1 MSENNHNHPSLYDD
15 SDYPSRRQPTGRP
28 EEGER
33 PPRRPRKKRRRAGN
47 TALKVLGTLLLVG
60 LCTGA
65 LLCCFAAVYINRV
78 IVPLADLS
86 LDDFAYGENSIMYYE
101 DKATG
106 QYVEMTTLLSTTKSE
121 WVDLEDMP
129 DDLINAAVA
138 IEDKRFWT
146 HSGVDWSRT
155 AKAVL
160 DMFLGNDISGG
171 STITQ
176 QMLKNLTD
184 YNEVT
189 VKRKITEIVRAL
201 RFTQNNSKEDTI
213 EMYLN
218 IIPLG
223 SGCEGVGS
231 ASYEYFGKPVSELT
245 LAECASLIA
254 ITNNPSLYGPMSTIT
269 ITREDG
275 STVTPREANKER
287 QEMIL
292 TRMAGGNDDVGV
304 TGLTYLTEEEAEAAK
319 AEELHFTD
327 GTTSAQDIVTEAT
340 GGANV
345 NSWFVDQVLRDVSA
359 DLADLYGITE
369 KEALNRI
376 YNSGYNIYTTLDPKI
391 QEIAESVYEDR
402 GSLNNLTSA
411 SGQLIH
417 SGITIIE
424 PSTGNIVAM
433 VGDMGPKSGNLLW
446 NYATDI
452 QQPGSS
458 IKPLTAYAPALD
470 AGAVS
475 PATTF
480 DNYPVRLLN
489 GNPWPKNSPNT
500 YTGWTSVRNGV
511 KASINTIAVQTLE
524 KVGVTAAYQFATENL
539 GLSLAPE
546 DMNVSPLGLGGLTYG
561 LSTVEMAAAYA
572 AFANSGVYNE
582 PKTYV
587 KVLANDNSTVVLE
600 KETEQRVAMKETTA
614 YLMTDMLRRAV
625 NESGGTGGGAR
636 FSGMHIAG
644 KTGTTND
651 NYDRYFTGYTPY
663 YCAAV
668 WVGYKNNERIS
679 YSVNPAASLWRQVME
694 KVHADLPDKSF
705 NRPSSGLTTVSVC
718 ADSGMLATDACRA
731 DSRGDRTV
739 SYEVAVGTEPTTEC
753 TLHKMVDICTEGN
766 CLAGEFCPAESIV
779 QKGYLDYVREDY
791 GESITASD
799 DAYLIS
805 TLEKAVAPT
814 ETSPGGCPVHTS
826 AAVTDPDDPN
836 GGLDPSDPNWQPPDP
851 NDPDVPID
859 PDTPTE
865 DPSGGDSGGGD
876 QPTEPDPNDPSG
888 GFGDAGGD
896 WWSGFWGDNTG
907 T

>member
-1 MSENNHNHPSLYDD
+1 M
-15 SDYPSRRQPTGRP
+15 T
-28 EEGER
+28 
-33 PPRRPRKKRRRAGN
+33 
-47 TALKVLGTLLLVG
+47 
-60 LCTGA
+60 
-65 LLCCFAAVYINRV
+65 V
-78 IVPLADLS
+78 ID
-86 LDDFAYGENSIMYYE
+86 
-101 DKATG
+101 
-106 QYVEMTTLLSTTKSE
+106 
-121 WVDLEDMP
+121 
-129 DDLINAAVA
+129 
-138 IEDKRFWT
+138 
-146 HSGVDWSRT
+146 
-155 AKAVL
+155 
-160 DMFLGNDISGG
+160 ND
-171 STITQ
+171 
-176 QMLKNLTD
+176 N
-184 YNEVT
+184 
-189 VKRKITEIVRAL
+189 
-201 RFTQNNSKEDTI
+201 
-213 EMYLN
+213 
-218 IIPLG
+218 
-223 SGCEGVGS
+223 
-231 ASYEYFGKPVSELT
+231 
-245 LAECASLIA
+245 
-254 ITNNPSLYGPMSTIT
+254 
-269 ITREDG
+269 
-275 STVTPREANKER
+275 
-287 QEMIL
+287 
-292 TRMAGGNDDVGV
+292 
-304 TGLTYLTEEEAEAAK
+304 
-319 AEELHFTD
+319 
-327 GTTSAQDIVTEAT
+327 
-340 GGANV
+340 
-345 NSWFVDQVLRDVSA
+345 
-359 DLADLYGITE
+359 
-369 KEALNRI
+369 
-376 YNSGYNIYTTLDPKI
+376 GY
-391 QEIAESVYEDR
+391 
-402 GSLNNLTSA
+402 
-411 SGQLIH
+411 
-417 SGITIIE
+417 
-424 PSTGNIVAM
+424 IVAM

>member
-1 MSENNHNHPSLYDD
+1 MI
-15 SDYPSRRQPTGRP
+15 
-28 EEGER
+28 
-33 PPRRPRKKRRRAGN
+33 PRREPRQQKSTKRTGH
-47 TALKVLGTLLLVG
+47 KVVFILGTVLLVG
-60 LCTGA
+60 ICTVA
-65 LLCCFAAVYINRV
+65 M
-78 IVPLADLS
+78 LAGL
-86 LDDFAYGENSIMYYE
+86 FMMY
-101 DKATG
+101 
-106 QYVEMTTLLSTTKSE
+106 VRTTLAPTLEVNADDYTMNLSSIIYYQDRDTGDWVEYQTVYGTE
-121 WVDLEDMP
+121 NRIWVDYEQIP
-129 DDLINAAVA
+129 DALWQAAVA
-138 IEDKRFWT
+138 IEDHRFFE
-146 HSGVDWSRT
+146 HNGVDWTRT
-155 AKAVL
+155 ASATL
-160 DMFLGNDISGG
+160 NFFTGSRATFGG
-171 STITQ
+171 STLTQ
-176 QMLKNLTD
+176 QVLKNMTGD
-184 YNEVT
+184 DGNT
-189 VKRKITEIVRAL
+189 INRKVREIFRAL
-201 RFTQNNSKEDTI
+201 EFEKNYTKQEI
-213 EMYLN
+213 LEMYLN
-218 IIPLG
+218 TIYLG
-223 SGCEGVGS
+223 QGCYGVQT
-231 ASYEYFGKPVSELT
+231 ASEFYFGKDVSELDP
-245 LAECASLIA
+245 AECACLIA

-546 DMNVSPLGLGGLTYG
+546 DMNVSPLGLPAG
-561 LSTVEMAAAYA
+561 VAAAITAALPMADRYPDPLCRALRTKLAAAEGVDTAQILCGNGAADLIYRLALALRPRRALLPAPTFAEYA
-572 AFANSGVYNE
+572 AALETVDCDVQRFLLRE
-582 PKTYV
+582 E
-587 KVLANDNSTVVLE
+587 ND
-600 KETEQRVAMKETTA
+600 
-614 YLMTDMLRRAV
+614 
-625 NESGGTGGGAR
+625 
-636 FSGMHIAG
+636 F
-644 KTGTTND
+644 
-651 NYDRYFTGYTPY
+651 
-663 YCAAV
+663 
-668 WVGYKNNERIS
+668 
-679 YSVNPAASLWRQVME
+679 
-694 KVHADLPDKSF
+694 
-705 NRPSSGLTTVSVC
+705 
-718 ADSGMLATDACRA
+718 
-731 DSRGDRTV
+731 
-739 SYEVAVGTEPTTEC
+739 
-753 TLHKMVDICTEGN
+753 
-766 CLAGEFCPAESIV
+766 
-779 QKGYLDYVREDY
+779 
-791 GESITASD
+791 
-799 DAYLIS
+799 
-805 TLEKAVAPT
+805 
-814 ETSPGGCPVHTS
+814 
-826 AAVTDPDDPN
+826 AVTDGFVDAIDDSTDAVFLCQPN
-836 GGLDPSDPNWQPPDP
+836 NPTGQVTPLVMVQKLLRRCADCGAVLVVDECFLDFLAARDALTAKTVLRDAPNLIILKAFTKLYAMAGVRLGYALCSDTALLDKMRTAGQPWAVSGLAQAAGLAALEETAYADSVRTLIADQRPRLAAGLRALGLRVVDGQANYLLFRAPADFGAKLRRHGAVVRGCGNYPGLDETWYRTAVRTQKENEQLLKIMRE
-851 NDPDVPID
+851 VL
-859 PDTPTE
+859 E
-865 DPSGGDSGGGD
+865 
-876 QPTEPDPNDPSG
+876 
-888 GFGDAGGD
+888 
-896 WWSGFWGDNTG
+896 
-907 T
+907 